1 MAFPIVPIIGPVLGI
16 VSDWLDGRRKLK
28 QARLEGELKVT
39 QAKTDAAVRIAETQQ
54 QMDANWNKLSIENS
68 SWKDEWFVILL
79 SIPMILCFI
88 PGGAEHVRAG
98 FDALRESTPEWYQYA
113 FLVAVAS
120 SFGFKKLTELRRKP

>member
-39 QAKTDAAVRIAETQQ
+39 QAKTEAAVRIAETQQ
-54 QMDANWNKLSIENS
+54 QMDADWNKLSIENS

-88 PGGAEHVRAG
+88 PGGADYVAAG
-98 FDALRESTPEWYQYA
+98 FTALQETTPDWYQYA

-120 SFGFKKLTELRRKP
+120 SFGFKKLADIRRK